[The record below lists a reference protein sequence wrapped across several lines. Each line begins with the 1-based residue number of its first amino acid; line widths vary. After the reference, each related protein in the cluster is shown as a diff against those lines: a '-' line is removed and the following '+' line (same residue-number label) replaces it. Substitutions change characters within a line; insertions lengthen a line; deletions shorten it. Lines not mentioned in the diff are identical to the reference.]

1 MQRTSAKPS
10 ILVVEGEIR
19 DPGRLSRTLGAAG
32 YEVLEAAEPLQCF
45 ELLEAGAF
53 DVVLCDLHRRGLEP
67 AEFVDRVRAIRP
79 SQVVVLMAS
88 ADTEAAAADALASG
102 AFHYVTRP
110 LRREELLLTM
120 QRASERARLLR
131 ENRLLRLEVED
142 RDSIGNIVGIHGS
155 MDELRRLV
163 LKVAPTATTVMI
175 YGESGT
181 GKELVARAIHQNSP
195 RAARPMYAI
204 NCASIPESLLES
216 ELFGYEKGAFT
227 GALTRKKGLLE
238 VATGS
243 TLFFDEVGDLAPSLQ
258 GKLLRALQERAVR
271 RVGGSDQI
279 QLDLRIISASHRD
292 LAGMVASGEFRQDLF
307 YRLNTFP
314 VSIPPLRDRA
324 TDIPLLADHFLREL
338 AAREGRPAKRL
349 ADAALRRLCRYPWP
363 GNVREL
369 ASAIERALILAEGER
384 IEETDLPQEVLARS
398 TIPAGA
404 AGGPSLPEGGLDLAE
419 LERRLLV
426 EAMERSGWVIA
437 RAAPLV
443 GLTYRTMQYRLAKH
457 GIVRADGR
465 KGTR

>member
-1 MQRTSAKPS
+1 MEKTSAKPS

-19 DPGRLSRTLGAAG
+19 DPGRLSRTLGDAG
-32 YEVLEAAEPLQCF
+32 YEVMEAAEPLQCF
-45 ELLEAGAF
+45 ELLEAGGF
-53 DVVLCDLHRRGLEP
+53 DVVLCDLHRRELEP
-67 AEFVDRVRAIRP
+67 AEFVERVRAIRP
-79 SQVVVLMAS
+79 GQVVVLMAS
-88 ADTEAAAADALASG
+88 SDSEAAAAEALDSG

-131 ENRLLRLEVED
+131 ENRLLRLEAED
-142 RDSIGNIVGIHGS
+142 RDSIGNIVGVHGS

-181 GKELVARAIHQNSP
+181 GKELVARAIHRNSP
-195 RAARPMYAI
+195 RAARPLFAI

-227 GALTRKKGLLE
+227 GAVTRKKGLLE

-258 GKLLRALQERAVR
+258 GKLLRALQERVVR
-271 RVGGSDQI
+271 RVGGSEQI

-292 LAGMVASGEFRQDLF
+292 LSGMVAAGEFRQDLF

-314 VSIPPLRDRA
+314 LSIPPLRERA
-324 TDIPLLADHFLREL
+324 TDIPLLVDHFLREY
-338 AAREGRPAKRL
+338 ASRDGRPVPRL
-349 ADAALRRLCRYPWP
+349 ADAALHRLGRYPWP
-363 GNVREL
+363 GNVRQL
-369 ASAIERALILAEGER
+369 ASAIERALILAEGGR
-384 IEETDLPQEVLARS
+384 IEESDLPQEVLADPPS
-398 TIPAGA
+398 PFSAIEGA
-404 AGGPSLPEGGLDLAE
+404 ALPEGGVDLAD
-419 LERRLLV
+419 LERRLL
-426 EAMERSGWVIA
+426 EQAMERSGWVIA

-443 GLTYRTMQYRLAKH
+443 GLTYRTMQYRLSKH
-457 GIVRADGR
+457 GISRERD
-465 KGTR
+465 